1 MVVVVLEGIASSVG
15 LVVPEATGVVL
26 SGVAVADLAMF
37 GLEGLEVEGEEL
49 GEVKAGVVG

>member
-26 SGVAVADLAMF
+26 SGVAVAELAVF
-37 GLEGLEVEGEEL
+37 GLEGLEVESEEL
-49 GEVKAGVVG
+49 GEV